1 MSKFSKDFIEG
12 FIGVIVMAFW
22 AALLNPSVLAGIAA
36 TAAGTLYGA
45 PLYARKDLE
54 GNGFGD
60 NHINLDDMANWY
72 NTHQYRGA
80 RGEKFDW
87 AEKPFGWSENNY
99 GFSNGIRT
107 VPWYKPNDGEDQLRT
122 AFELANKINPNKYS
136 TPVNDTDLYK
146 AYMQYAKDGFFEL
159 GDDGNLWDLYARDN
173 SLNHAYKPVQHANWL
188 AAYRDDVNYL
198 AKLAEEAGED
208 SPYGRQYRHFL
219 NMATSDGAS
228 QLDRQIFRE
237 NLEKIHALRMQN
249 PNRFFEEKDTE
260 DTKGTDTGGNA
271 GGSGTGS
278 KKKRDFSAIDARIH
292 GTGGK

>member
-1 MSKFSKDFIEG
+1 MG
-12 FIGVIVMAFW
+12 FW
-22 AALLNPSVLAGIAA
+22 AALLNPNVLAGVAA
-36 TAAGTLYGA
+36 TTAGIYGI

-60 NHINLDDMANWY
+60 NRINLDDMANWY

-80 RGEKFDW
+80 RGEKFNW

-107 VPWYKPNDGEDQLRT
+107 VPWYKPNDGEDQLRI

-159 GDDGNLWDLYARDN
+159 GDTGNLWNLYARDQ
-173 SLNHAYKPVQHANWL
+173 SLKHKYAPVQHANWL

-198 AKLAEEAGED
+198 AKLAEKAGED

-249 PNRFFEEKDTE
+249 PDRFFEEKDTE
-260 DTKGTDTGGNA
+260 DTGTRNNTGSG
-271 GGSGTGS
+271 GTGS
-278 KKKRDFSAIDARIH
+278 KKKRDFSAVDAVIY
-292 GTGGK
+292 GTGSK

>member
-36 TAAGTLYGA
+36 TVAGTLYGA

-159 GDDGNLWDLYARDN
+159 GDDGNLWDLYAKDS
-173 SLNHAYKPVQHANWL
+173 SLNHEYKPVQHANWL

-249 PNRFFEEKDTE
+249 PNRFFEKTDTE
-260 DTKGTDTGGNA
+260 NTGTGSNA
-271 GGSGTGS
+271 GSSGTGS
-278 KKKRDFSAIDARIH
+278 KKKRDFSAVDAVIYR
-292 GTGGK
+292 TGGK